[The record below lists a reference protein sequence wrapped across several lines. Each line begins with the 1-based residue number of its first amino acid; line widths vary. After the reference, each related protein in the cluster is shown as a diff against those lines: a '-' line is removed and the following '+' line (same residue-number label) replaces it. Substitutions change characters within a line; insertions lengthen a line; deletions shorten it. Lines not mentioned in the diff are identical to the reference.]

1 MRQFFITAIQHR
13 TMLKALL
20 ILGIVVAVV
29 VTVVASNPVLA
40 MPDATGP

>member
-1 MRQFFITAIQHR
+1 MRQLFIKAVQHR

-29 VTVVASNPVLA
+29 LTVVAPNPVLA
-40 MPDATGP
+40 GPDAGGV

>member
-1 MRQFFITAIQHR
+1 MRQIFIEAIQHR

-29 VTVVASNPVLA
+29 VTVVAPNLVLA
-40 MPDATGP
+40 MPDASGP

>member
-1 MRQFFITAIQHR
+1 MRQLFITAVQHR